1 MRWKALGEIYT
12 THSFAP
18 FFKLNISAKNRQHF
32 FREWIMI
39 FRFVHFLCRI
49 FYFSENFRWNFVRI
63 WWQIPEKSYVRR
75 FFNRICENKLENCR
89 KFWNLKIVNFGR
101 AWAGYG
107 CRKCFESAVKRE
119 IRRSVNSWKN
129 TSVVLFKCNQN
140 SSCFV
145 GSASSYVQ
153 FELSHN
159 GSHDTRL

>member
-1 MRWKALGEIYT
+1 MAVLLLLVMLSALPSRTNNNGGREEEEGGSRIPFVWRPYRNQYAA
-12 THSFAP
+12 AP
-18 FFKLNISAKNRQHF
+18 RSPCFLVFVSISVA
-32 FREWIMI
+32 
-39 FRFVHFLCRI
+39 LRI
-49 FYFSENFRWNFVRI
+49 VD
-63 WWQIPEKSYVRR
+63 
-75 FFNRICENKLENCR
+75 
-89 KFWNLKIVNFGR
+89 FGR

-119 IRRSVNSWKN
+119 IRRSFNSWMN